1 MTIHI
6 YRAALD
12 KALLLI
18 DTDAA
23 DGIFHAYCRG
33 ADAMLRNDLGAINDS
48 DVRGLVSLIGHT
60 HIDVA

>member
-1 MTIHI
+1 M
-6 YRAALD
+6 
-12 KALLLI
+12 I